1 MARRKKLKDIEKKEI
16 EAIVNE
22 RFLEFKDL
30 FPNFIIKVGFDGLES
45 DYISVQLKEQFTD
58 ASLHEKKIKEF
69 TVMYTEALENFE
81 FINNYFGFSGFSY
94 LSFDITHSERS
105 MSIFIT
111 AHFKCRYN

>member
-30 FPNFIIKVGFDGLES
+30 YPNFILEVGFDRIDS
-45 DYISVQLKEQFTD
+45 DYISVRLKEQFRNF
-58 ASLHEKKIKEF
+58 SLQEKRIKEF

-81 FINNYFGFSGFSY
+81 FINNYFGFNGFSY
-94 LSFDITHSERS
+94 LSFDITHSETN